1 MKLFKRLLS
10 VALVAVLALTMM
22 TACSVDPDQ
31 EYIDNYAY
39 TVHTTFNKKSD
50 ENSQGVLT
58 YSRSCS
64 EWTKIFLDEYT
75 RTLSGND
82 ATECAAETD
91 EVIKLK
97 EQCKQDTGYEVVV
110 SLITSNGTQV
120 NPVHSTNAGDLSD
133 AYAAILAQ
141 SNYSL
146 STHIGIARNTATGYE
161 MICTFKKAN

>member
-39 TVHTTFNKKSD
+39 TVHTLFNEKAGAKG
-50 ENSQGVLT
+50 QLT

-91 EVIKLK
+91 EVLKLK

-120 NPVHSTNAGDLSD
+120 NPVHSTNENNLP
-133 AYAAILAQ
+133 YEEILAE
-141 SNYSL
+141 SNYSQ
-146 STHIGIARNTATGYE
+146 STRIGIARNTATDYE

>member
-120 NPVHSTNAGDLSD
+120 NPVHSTNANNLP
-133 AYAAILAQ
+133 YEAILAE
-141 SNYSL
+141 SNYSQ
-146 STHIGIARNTATGYE
+146 STRIGIARNTATGYE